1 MYAIIIAME
10 MDYAWK
16 VVPAI
21 VMTDLKEII
30 VYIELS
36 MIIDEFFY

>member
-1 MYAIIIAME
+1 MYVIIIVME
-10 MDYAWK
+10 MEFAWK
-16 VVPAI
+16 VVSAI
-21 VMTDLKEII
+21 VMKDLKEII

>member
-1 MYAIIIAME
+1 ME
-10 MDYAWK
+10 FAWK
-16 VVPAI
+16 VVYAI
-21 VMTDLKEII
+21 VMKDLKEII